1 MDNWEIDG
9 KNNTNQRTYTI
20 KKRVGNIIYIANNE
34 KIKSSKGYEYW
45 ATKHNLKT
53 VADTVLLMREKW
65 FKSISQLDELIK
77 KSALKI
83 QNLQDK
89 IKVIDKK
96 ISVISNTMEQVHT
109 VKLYRQIYL
118 EYNKDPSDK
127 AFSEEYKSE
136 IALYENVLSDLKK
149 SYSKLPNSKD
159 ILKKKLDSLLKKK
172 EYPNA
177 RVFFCK
183 IRYERTVSNQKKLWE
198 IYG

>member
-1 MDNWEIDG
+1 
-9 KNNTNQRTYTI
+9 
-20 KKRVGNIIYIANNE
+20 
-34 KIKSSKGYEYW
+34 
-45 ATKHNLKT
+45 
-53 VADTVLLMREKW
+53 
-65 FKSISQLDELIK
+65 
-77 KSALKI
+77 
-83 QNLQDK
+83 
-89 IKVIDKK
+89 
-96 ISVISNTMEQVHT
+96 MEQVHT

-183 IRYERTVSNQKKLWE
+183 IRYERTVSNQKKL
-198 IYG
+198 